1 MKKYC
6 LFLTFLMIFA
16 LLFTSCGVFLPDKAT
31 DDPECVV
38 HQWSDYKYNDKVHW
52 REYTCGCPWPEIVE
66 EHVGYEEDSE
76 CDICGLVFTT
86 PTYFESAIS
95 LAGEKIKVMYND
107 YINEDYRAFLQ
118 KLDSFAAKFSAS
130 AYEKYGEGK
139 NISVSPISVYMALA
153 LVCECG
159 DGETRQEILDAVGV
173 TYEEVN
179 KYTKYLYAFCNQE
192 FYTWNEEDERVLSGY
207 ELLTNSIWLKDGV
220 QFKNDGVQK
229 LSQEYN
235 CDVFQ
240 TQFGTEKAKNDLK
253 AYIEE
258 KTRGL
263 IDGNLP
269 LEEETLFV
277 LLNTFYL
284 NEAWSDIGKDLNFTK
299 EKYTFTNF
307 DGTTVNKNLLMGYY
321 EGGRVQNFDTYSVF
335 YAKTANGF
343 KLHFLVPNG
352 DNTVDDVFTQANI
365 ENVLSISSWG
375 MYENMVCHN
384 TRVFFPEFE
393 AEFSESIN
401 DIMQENFGIV
411 SLFDM
416 DKCDMTNVIDGRVY
430 CSSIVH
436 KSKLKVDKT
445 GIEGAAIT
453 AAIMAGEAVDPFTY
467 EYYDFVVD
475 RAFGFILTDQYGTV
489 LFSGVV
495 NTIE

>member
-1 MKKYC
+1 MKK
-6 LFLTFLMIFA
+6 LITILSLALTFV
-16 LLFTSCGVFLPDKAT
+16 LLLTSCDFFKANLVGERDCT
-31 DDPECVV
+31 EHV
-38 HQWSDYKYNDKVHW
+38 WSDYKYNELVHW

-66 EHVGYEEDSE
+66 EHVNLDGDLL
-76 CDICGLVFTT
+76 CDICGFQMMIVS
-86 PTYFESAIS
+86 YDQSAIS
-95 LAGEKIKVMYND
+95 LAGEKIKVTYND
-107 YINEDYRAFLQ
+107 SIDENYRVFLQ
-118 KLDSFAAKFSAS
+118 KLDAFAAKFSSS

-139 NISVSPISVYMALA
+139 NVSVSPISVYMALA

-240 TQFGTEKAKNDLK
+240 TAFGTEKAKDDLK

-269 LEEETLFV
+269 LDEETLFV

-284 NEAWSDIGKDLNFTK
+284 NEAWSDIGNDLNFTT
-299 EKYTFTNF
+299 EKYAFTNF

-321 EGGRVQNFDTYSVF
+321 EGGKVQNFDTYSVF
-335 YAKTANGF
+335 YAKTTNGF

-375 MYENMVCHN
+375 MYEGMICHN

-393 AEFSESIN
+393 AEFSESIGN
-401 DIMQENFGIV
+401 IMQEDFGIV
-411 SLFDM
+411 SLFDI
-416 DKCDMTNVIDGRVY
+416 DKCDMTNVIDSNVY
-430 CSSIVH
+430 CSDIIH

-467 EYYDFVVD
+467 EYHDFVVD
-475 RAFGFILTDQYGTV
+475 RAFGFVLTDQYGTV